1 MLQPSQYLHPKKKR
15 KKIGKAM
22 YALQLNG
29 LNNTSSIQVMS
40 DLRNKC
46 VGLER
51 HECIEPLH
59 QCYYCGKDESEL

>member
-1 MLQPSQYLHPKKKR
+1 MKKR
-15 KKIGKAM
+15 KKSGKAM

-29 LNNTSSIQVMS
+29 LNNTSLRQVMS

-51 HECIEPLH
+51 HECVEPFQH
-59 QCYYCGKDESEL
+59 GNYCGKDESEL